1 MPFSPEIPEDHAF
14 LAQAIE
20 LSRHAL
26 EDEGKTPFGALV
38 VIDGEVVGTGT
49 SSVIELRDPT
59 AHAEVMALRAAGSK
73 LGRHLMEGSVM
84 YSSSEPCPMCLVACY
99 WARVSRLVYAA
110 TKQDSAV
117 NGFEDLQF
125 YRELT
130 VPNAERT
137 LLEETAVGG
146 EVREIAAAALAG
158 WAEKMPFPVEPK
170 L

>member
-1 MPFSPEIPEDHAF
+1 MIRS
-14 LAQAIE
+14 
-20 LSRHAL
+20 
-26 EDEGKTPFGALV
+26 G
-38 VIDGEVVGTGT
+38 
-49 SSVIELRDPT
+49 
-59 AHAEVMALRAAGSK
+59 
-73 LGRHLMEGSVM
+73 
-84 YSSSEPCPMCLVACY
+84 
-99 WARVSRLVYAA
+99 
-110 TKQDSAV
+110 V
-117 NGFEDLQF
+117 NGFEDLQL